1 MSCPVN
7 LEIQELVKFFCLYG
21 YNIQILPIS
30 RSQTP
35 WTACISSKNSL
46 YATNNFAFFTRP
58 SAECH
63 NNHMFDFFCYGIS
76 ATEPNARNMQ
86 HQCNTNNPVKVLNP
100 VRTTVILT
108 LLQISALSRNIVRN
122 LNSGVLNRNSL
133 NGRNPIHDIARPWI
147 KSLNSPPFHI
157 LLKQIWDLHT
167 CQSISGLIFCHIH
180 HL

>member
-1 MSCPVN
+1 MDTKYKSF
-7 LEIQELVKFFCLYG
+7 Q
-21 YNIQILPIS
+21 
-30 RSQTP
+30 
-35 WTACISSKNSL
+35 
-46 YATNNFAFFTRP
+46 
-58 SAECH
+58 SAEVKPPGQPVSAPKILFTPLTILLFSLGRVPSVTIIICL
-63 NNHMFDFFCYGIS
+63 IS
-76 ATEPNARNMQ
+76 PAMASVQLNPTHAT
-86 HQCNTNNPVKVLNP
+86 CNTNLFANNPVKVLSP
-100 VRTTVILT
+100 VCTTVILT
-108 LLQISALSRNIVRN
+108 WLQISALSRNIVRS